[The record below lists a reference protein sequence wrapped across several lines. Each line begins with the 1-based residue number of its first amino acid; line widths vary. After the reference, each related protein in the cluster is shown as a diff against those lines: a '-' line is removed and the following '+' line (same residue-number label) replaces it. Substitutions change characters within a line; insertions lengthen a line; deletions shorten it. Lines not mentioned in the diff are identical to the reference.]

1 MPNYEYRCID
11 CNHKFEIFLSYQEYG
26 STSVSCPACGQSHPK
41 RIIKPV
47 RVARSDGDHLE
58 SMVDQYTSYW
68 HFYGNKEFDTMLYEV
83 PHDSLIV
90 LGAYGH
96 GIIKEILLGS
106 KMEHIQSTVTNNL
119 LITGPNCTISLR

>member
-1 MPNYEYRCID
+1 MTAMASGLPLNIYTLMEKNGEEHYR
-11 CNHKFEIFLSYQEYG
+11 EIIGKSG
-26 STSVSCPACGQSHPK
+26 
-41 RIIKPV
+41 
-47 RVARSDGDHLE
+47 LE
-58 SMVDQYTSYW
+58 SLIDQYVSQW
-68 HFYGNKEFDTMLYEV
+68 HFYGNNKFETMLYEV

-119 LITGPNCTISLR
+119 LITGPHCTISLK